1 MLPNEE
7 WAAYLLTRR
16 ARYRVLTMALENT
29 YELLVRGLPV
39 PCKRCGRDGMA
50 IALIHPDF
58 EEPDYL
64 AAVTADGELV
74 LAFAKELLVQARH
87 TTLAGTIKYRRD
99 PHVGGRHLSCGCA
112 RCDGLFDPDDLALA
126 VAEVLKRGEVDSLP
140 VLARVPRTVGE
151 WALLAELSK
160 TSLFNGY

>member
-74 LAFAKELLVQARH
+74 LAFAKELLLQARH

-112 RCDGLFDPDDLALA
+112 RCDALFERPGARRR
-126 VAEVLKRGEVDSLP
+126 RGP
-140 VLARVPRTVGE
+140 QARRGRFAAGAGSRAADRGGVG
-151 WALLAELSK
+151 AA
-160 TSLFNGY
+160 G